1 MMYYPMRQWN
11 PFELFDRMFSQW
23 QQHVLGSFW
32 PAVPSLPSLEQM
44 DVQQGDQ
51 DAVIRIEVPGISP
64 EDLSVTVDGN
74 LLTIRAI
81 NRSIPLPGQE
91 DGSARGVATYERA
104 FTLPSS
110 VDPDKI
116 SARYQHG
123 VLEIRLP
130 HAQGRGGRQIPID
143 LA

>member
-1 MMYYPMRQWN
+1 MYYPMRQWN
-11 PFELFDRMFSQW
+11 PFDLFDRMLARW
-23 QQHVLGSFW
+23 QQHLLGSFW
-32 PAVPSLPSLEQM
+32 PTVSSIPFLDQM

-74 LLTIRAI
+74 MLTIRATQ
-81 NRSIPLPGQE
+81 RGVQLSGWS
-91 DGSARGVATYERA
+91 DDSAQGVATFERS
-104 FTLPSS
+104 FTLPSN
-110 VDPDKI
+110 VNTDGI
-116 SARYQHG
+116 TARYRHG

-130 HAQGRGGRQIPID
+130 RTKGQGGRQIPID